1 MIKHITLFCLCVC
14 LLTVSAA
21 PSAAAGKNRG
31 PVEVTYVGNEGF
43 LIVSG
48 GKKVLVDALYR
59 EGVPGYVVLPVRLRQ
74 VIERAGAPFDKI
86 DLVLA
91 THFHAD
97 HFDPAAVGA
106 YLLSSNSALF
116 VSTHQ
121 SMDRLRGQLSSNP
134 QIVKWARAEFP
145 IEGRRIKLAHHGVSL
160 EVLNVH
166 HGRGRTIENLGFII
180 ELNGWRFLHIGD
192 SQGGAEDFRRN
203 NLHEEKFD
211 VAFIPYWYL
220 AYDGMTA
227 AITEVIRADRI
238 VAMHVPPRGLR
249 NSHLSGLGGWDGMKK
264 KIKPVFP
271 NVVFFE
277 NEMEKKTF
285 AP

>member
-1 MIKHITLFCLCVC
+1 MIKRVTLFCLCVC
-14 LLTVSAA
+14 LLAVGAVS
-21 PSAAAGKNRG
+21 SGAAGKNRR

-74 VIERAGAPFDKI
+74 IMERADPPFDKI

-91 THFHAD
+91 THYHAD

-106 YLLSSNSALF
+106 YLLSSSGALF
-116 VSTHQ
+116 VSTQQ
-121 SMDRLRGQLSSNP
+121 SVDRLRGQMSGNP
-134 QIVKWARAEFP
+134 QVMKRARETFP
-145 IEGRRIKLAHHGVSL
+145 VVGRRIRLNHHGVGL

-166 HGRGRTIENLGFII
+166 HGLGRRIENVGFII
-180 ELNGWRFLHIGD
+180 ELDGWRFLHIGD
-192 SQGGAEDFRRN
+192 SQGDAKDFRRN
-203 NLHEEKFD
+203 NLHEETFD

-220 AYDGMTA
+220 AYDRMSPA
-227 AITEVIRADRI
+227 VTEAIRAERI
-238 VAMHVPPRGLR
+238 VAMHVPPRGLS
-249 NSHLSGLGGWDGMKK
+249 NSHLSSLGGWEGMKK
-264 KIKPVFP
+264 KITPVFP

>member
-1 MIKHITLFCLCVC
+1 MIQRVAISCLWVC
-14 LLTVSAA
+14 LLAVAA
-21 PSAAAGKNRG
+21 GSSGAAGKNRG

-74 VIERAGAPFDKI
+74 TIERANSPFDKI

-106 YLLSSNSALF
+106 YLLSSSGALF

-121 SMDRLRGQLSSNP
+121 SMDRLRRQMSGKP
-134 QIVKWARAEFP
+134 QTIKRARATFP
-145 IEGRRIKLAHHGVSL
+145 VEGRRIELNHHGVNL

-166 HGRGRTIENLGFII
+166 HGRGGKIENLGFII
-180 ELNGWRFLHIGD
+180 ELDGWRFLHVGD
-192 SQGGAEDFRRN
+192 SQGDADDFRLN
-203 NLHEEKFD
+203 KLHEERFD

-227 AITEVIRADRI
+227 AVTEVIRAERI
-238 VAMHVPPRGLR
+238 VAMHVPPRGL
-249 NSHLSGLGGWDGMKK
+249 SKSYLSSLGGWEGMKK